1 MSQKLEKLKFD
12 LVKFTKLG
20 KLEVGYF
27 GEQITLKVK
36 VAKIELKKVKVG
48 QKLAKTPQLSITLK
62 VSLTFFCLCLQLTP
76 RPGEY
81 LASASQGPPAYSR
94 APGVPS

>member
-1 MSQKLEKLKFD
+1 MSQKLEKLKLD
-12 LVKFTKLG
+12 LVKFTELG

-36 VAKIELKKVKVG
+36 VAKIELNKVKVG

-62 VSLTFFCLCLQLTP
+62 VGLTFFCLCQQILCCSD
-76 RPGEY
+76 GIE
-81 LASASQGPPAYSR
+81 
-94 APGVPS
+94 

>member
-27 GEQITLKVK
+27 GEHITLKVK
-36 VAKIELKKVKVG
+36 VAKIELNKVKVD

-62 VSLTFFCLCLQLTP
+62 VGLTFFFLSMPNFLLVLWV
-76 RPGEY
+76 GK
-81 LASASQGPPAYSR
+81 
-94 APGVPS
+94 

>member
-62 VSLTFFCLCLQLTP
+62 VGLTLFCLWVYRCTGLQVYRSTGLQVYRSTGLQVY
-76 RPGEY
+76 R
-81 LASASQGPPAYSR
+81 SI
-94 APGVPS
+94 